1 MLATNFT
8 KDAHAE
14 LAEQIATMTGNARK
28 LHELGMAFKLAECL
42 DRGITTGAIDLG
54 ALREFGV
61 EQATAISICDEI
73 RKRWLRRQAALELAA
88 KMLAVP
94 VAKKPAKAPEAPKP
108 EAEPLDGMT
117 GASKLHTLFEMA
129 ESGLPACL
137 STLIRDNWSESSAHE
152 IVAAINAARKLNR
165 KIKHV

>member
-14 LAEQIATMTGNARK
+14 LAEQIQSMTGNARK

-73 RKRWLRRQAALELAA
+73 RKRWLRRQAALEVAA

-94 VAKKPAKAPEAPKP
+94 VAKPKVEKAANLPV
-108 EAEPLDGMT
+108 EPLDPMV
-117 GASKLHTLFEMA
+117 ALSKLHTLHE
-129 ESGLPACL
+129 ELDSPLPPCVTAL
-137 STLIRDNWSESSAHE
+137 TRDHWSEATAKE
-152 IVAAINAARKLNR
+152 IVATIIAARQFNR
-165 KIKHV
+165 TKTS